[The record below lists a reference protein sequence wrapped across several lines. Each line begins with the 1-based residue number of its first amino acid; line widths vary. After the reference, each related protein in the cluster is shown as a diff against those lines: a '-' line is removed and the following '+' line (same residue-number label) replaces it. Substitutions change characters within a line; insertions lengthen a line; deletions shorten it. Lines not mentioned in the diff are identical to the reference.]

1 MTGSALQAM
10 DVVGPCDSYLLG
22 EEFEE
27 GKGHAILPGR
37 RLADDGKR
45 PPG

>member
-10 DVVGPCDSYLLG
+10 DVIGVLRKLFPG

-27 GKGHAILPGR
+27 GKGT
-37 RLADDGKR
+37 
-45 PPG
+45 